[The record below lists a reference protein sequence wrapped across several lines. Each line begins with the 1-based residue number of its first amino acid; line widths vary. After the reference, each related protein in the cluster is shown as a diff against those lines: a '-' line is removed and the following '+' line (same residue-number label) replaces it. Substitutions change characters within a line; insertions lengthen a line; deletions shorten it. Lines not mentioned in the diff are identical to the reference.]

1 MRKRLLNKLGMT
13 YIELLVAL
21 ALLSLIIVSFTPM
34 LMSSYENLYKA
45 GERVETVYK
54 SQQEMEEGLALR
66 GSQKEGSVPMT
77 FVMNAEKLFENM
89 NVNGR
94 KVVSTLQDKFE
105 TIFYGV
111 RARIDFL
118 SPDVVY
124 DDSSSHEVVLLFM
137 RSYKTQ

>member
-1 MRKRLLNKLGMT
+1 MRKRLFNKLGMT

-54 SQQEMEEGLALR
+54 SQEEMEEGLATR
-66 GSQKEGSVPMT
+66 YSIRSSNISMSFT
-77 FVMNAEKLFENM
+77 MNAQTVLENL

-94 KVVSTLQDKFE
+94 KVVSGLQDRLE

-111 RARIDFL
+111 RARIDII
-118 SPDVVY
+118 SCDTV
-124 DDSSSHEVVLLFM
+124 
-137 RSYKTQ
+137 